1 MQRPI
6 VTRRGPCKSLALSLA
21 LAALAPLS
29 TVLPLPQ
36 ACAQAPGIDANMLLA
51 ADPQPNSASGQG
63 GQADA
68 NDDALRDIKPLRPAR
83 PVVWPYVAAA
93 AAAVLLLIVA
103 AVWWWRRRK
112 AQQQAAVLAQ
122 QRRPAHVLALEAL
135 QALHR
140 VNFAD
145 KAAVRQ
151 YYFAISEV
159 LRAYV
164 TARFDLMAT
173 QLTTEEIFSRLPRLV
188 ELAPPENLRLRAF
201 LAQTDQVK
209 YALHQATPEEISAT
223 YEQAVAFIEAT
234 IRADVTPAAPDLA
247 KAP

>member
-1 MQRPI
+1 M
-6 VTRRGPCKSLALSLA
+6 RRRFAPCRCLLSLIGA
-21 LAALAPLS
+21 LAIGAVPTTFGVTAY
-29 TVLPLPQ
+29 
-36 ACAQAPGIDANMLLA
+36 AMAQAGTSQGSLIDPA
-51 ADPQPNSASGQG
+51 ALV
-63 GQADA
+63 ADA
-68 NDDALRDIKPLRPAR
+68 DAQQGDPELRDIKPLRPAKA
-83 PVVWPYVAAA
+83 VIWPYVALGVVLVALLAA
-93 AAAVLLLIVA
+93 GLWL
-103 AVWWWRRRK
+103 WWRRRK
-112 AQQQAAVLAQ
+112 NKRAEAQAARAIL
-122 QRRPAHVLALEAL
+122 PPHEIALNAL

-145 KAAVRQ
+145 EKAVRQ

-164 TARFDLMAT
+164 TARFELMAS

-223 YEQAVAFIEAT
+223 YEQAVAFIDAT
-234 IRADVTPAAPDLA
+234 IPKPAPNAFDTQGA
-247 KAP
+247 G